1 MGTATRNPS
10 VPTTDLSPE
19 LSKHS
24 STCLWHTHTCKNE
37 QNEIATTTDRAAANR
52 YVSQTRASHH
62 ASRSSSGVENGGQV
76 QHRTGAM
83 IRTRSEWVTCSDP
96 QSVASSSA
104 PFISFSV
111 RRRHRRL
118 RPRAHRCMI
127 VGRGVHYETPWVA
140 QEKRDG
146 ALQRQAKYSVRA
158 ER

>member
-52 YVSQTRASHH
+52 YVSQTRASRH

-76 QHRTGAM
+76 QHRTGVM
-83 IRTRSEWVTCSDP
+83 IRTRSEWMICSDP
-96 QSVASSSA
+96 LSVASSSA

-111 RRRHRRL
+111 RRIRR
-118 RPRAHRCMI
+118 RAQRCMI
-127 VGRGVHYETPWVA
+127 VERGVHYGTPWGA

-146 ALQRQAKYSVRA
+146 ALQSQGKYSDRA